1 MRVYSVFTQL
11 LEELTRYSKKNDM
24 ATSNLKD
31 LSKVNDLEEQIVKCY
46 HNGYYSFSEYRL
58 LNELCAQ
65 IKMTMRD
72 VIRTNTQVKAIEK
85 NIRETRRKFAQ
96 YFY

>member
-11 LEELTRYSKKNDM
+11 MEELTRYSKKNDT

-31 LSKVNDLEEQIVKCY
+31 LSKLNDLEQQIERCY
-46 HNGYYSFSEYRL
+46 KNGYYSFSEYRL

-65 IKMTMRD
+65 IKLTMRN
-72 VIRTNTQVKAIEK
+72 VIRINNQIKATTR
-85 NIRETRRKFAQ
+85 NIKETRRKFA
-96 YFY
+96 